1 MKRKASGYIA
11 RILSGILCF
20 FCSCTPESCLDDTE
34 SFLEATFYS
43 YTTFNQQTPDSL
55 TVYGYG
61 RDTARIYSA
70 SRLINIAS
78 LPLNPSAMST
88 VFAIKINGI
97 TDTISFYHYS
107 YPHLISRECGYTY
120 NHTLDSLS
128 HTGNIIDSIWVRNN
142 LITTIN
148 EENIRIFY

>member
-11 RILSGILCF
+11 RILSGILFF
-20 FCSCTPESCLDDTE
+20 FCSCTPESCIDDTE
-34 SFLEATFYS
+34 AFLGATFS
-43 YTTFNQQTPDSL
+43 SPALNQQAPDSL

-61 RDTARIYSA
+61 RDTAKIYSA

-78 LPLNPSAMST
+78 LPLNPSAQST
-88 VFAIKINGI
+88 VFALNINGI

-120 NHTLDSLS
+120 NHTLDSLT
-128 HTGNIIDSIWVRNN
+128 HTSNIIDSVWIRNN
-142 LITTIN
+142 LITTTN
-148 EENIRIFY
+148 EDNIRIFY